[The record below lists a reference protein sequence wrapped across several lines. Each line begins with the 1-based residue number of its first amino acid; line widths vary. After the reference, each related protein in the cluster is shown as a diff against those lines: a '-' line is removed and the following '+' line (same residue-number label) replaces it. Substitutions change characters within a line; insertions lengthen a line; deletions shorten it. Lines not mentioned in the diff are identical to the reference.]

1 MNGNCLPNAI
11 FRVAFTLVLLLGCV
25 SLQAR
30 KEKVTRL
37 SDGAVSFEVDG
48 RLPAPKERFEFIGK
62 EGLAQTIL
70 QEHGISPRVQ
80 HVIATGF
87 PSGDMFFPGPD
98 VFFRCVVQAY
108 ADHRPLVLSPD
119 MVWLL
124 VSQGFAAYVNRHAEE
139 MRPML
144 VNHEGQTEL
153 KVVTK
158 TDLLSPEADWERLMS
173 DFARE
178 IGQRTKQNLART
190 ITADFSTTTPVER
203 IASQITL
210 MESVKKYFKFV
221 AGQMACGIP
230 TITLRGTPDDWTRL
244 IDKVKSLNQYG
255 MGEWTARMIP
265 LLDEFVM
272 AAKGEP
278 NQAFWQ
284 DMVKKQR
291 VKRLHKPRPCSLEMP
306 TQLDGWFLTF
316 FLDEEGRPFETV
328 GYTRA
333 MDDEMVYVGFK
344 YQVENNAGEVL
355 NETSMELWAGFV
367 GIKEDAR
374 TKALEPQIGWM
385 VRAGSE
391 QEQIVDRLRTLD
403 LSEGLHF
410 IAMDSVPDN
419 LRYLKHIRIL
429 DLSFKGEVL
438 LPEWMNDIEIEDMT
452 IRAKALTDEEKEQI
466 KGRFPNTKL
475 HFSNTPT
482 QRKEK

>member
-1 MNGNCLPNAI
+1 
-11 FRVAFTLVLLLGCV
+11 
-25 SLQAR
+25 
-30 KEKVTRL
+30 
-37 SDGAVSFEVDG
+37 
-48 RLPAPKERFEFIGK
+48 
-62 EGLAQTIL
+62 
-70 QEHGISPRVQ
+70 
-80 HVIATGF
+80 
-87 PSGDMFFPGPD
+87 
-98 VFFRCVVQAY
+98 
-108 ADHRPLVLSPD
+108 
-119 MVWLL
+119 
-124 VSQGFAAYVNRHAEE
+124 
-139 MRPML
+139 
-144 VNHEGQTEL
+144 
-153 KVVTK
+153 
-158 TDLLSPEADWERLMS
+158 
-173 DFARE
+173 
-178 IGQRTKQNLART
+178 
-190 ITADFSTTTPVER
+190 
-203 IASQITL
+203 
-210 MESVKKYFKFV
+210 
-221 AGQMACGIP
+221 
-230 TITLRGTPDDWTRL
+230 
-244 IDKVKSLNQYG
+244 
-255 MGEWTARMIP
+255 
-265 LLDEFVM
+265 
-272 AAKGEP
+272 
-278 NQAFWQ
+278 
-284 DMVKKQR
+284 
-291 VKRLHKPRPCSLEMP
+291 
-306 TQLDGWFLTF
+306 
-316 FLDEEGRPFETV
+316 
-328 GYTRA
+328 

>member
-1 MNGNCLPNAI
+1 M
-11 FRVAFTLVLLLGCV
+11 
-25 SLQAR
+25 
-30 KEKVTRL
+30 
-37 SDGAVSFEVDG
+37 
-48 RLPAPKERFEFIGK
+48 
-62 EGLAQTIL
+62 
-70 QEHGISPRVQ
+70 Q

-316 FLDEEGRPFETV
+316 FLDEEGWPFETV